1 MNNPE
6 KSWEIFRDYSPEKLD
21 NELNRRAWFD
31 TISRFDLRPAA
42 KDAGRY
48 QAFADYLQA
57 SGELKTEVNRQNLFL
72 YFLSVM

>member
-6 KSWEIFRDYSPEKLD
+6 KSWEIFRDYSPKKLD

-42 KDAGRY
+42 RDAGRY
-48 QAFADYLQA
+48 QAFADYLQEN
-57 SGELKTEVNRQNLFL
+57 GELKAKVNSQDYMLDF
-72 YFLSVM
+72 